1 MKFTPAA
8 GLPGVWVVE
17 PDVRRDARGFFFEA
31 YSARFF
37 KENGIGEVFV
47 QDNHSLS
54 RRGVLRGLH
63 FQVEPH
69 AQAKLVSVL
78 RGSAFDVVVD
88 IRKESGTFGRYATE
102 VLSAENRKTVYIPK
116 GFAHGF
122 LALEDDTHFLYKVS
136 DFYSP
141 AGQRGILWND
151 PQIGIPWPAIEGGYL
166 LSEKDKKNQ
175 TLETYRQS

>member
-1 MKFTPAA
+1 MKFVPTA
-8 GLPGVWVVE
+8 LPGVFVIE
-17 PDVRRDARGFFFEA
+17 PDTLRDARGFFFEA
-31 YSARFF
+31 YNTRFF
-37 KENGIGEVFV
+37 KENGVEEVFV

-63 FQVEPH
+63 FQAEPH

-78 RGSAFDVVVD
+78 CGKAFDVVVD
-88 IRKESGTFGRYATE
+88 LRKGSKTFGRYATE
-102 VLSAENRKTVYIPK
+102 VLSAENRKMVYIPK

-141 AGQRGILWND
+141 ASQGGILWSD
-151 PQIGIPWPAIEGGYL
+151 QQIGVPWPTIDGGYV
-166 LSEKDKKNQ
+166 LSEKDQKNQ

>member
-1 MKFTPAA
+1 MKFIST
-8 GLPGVWVVE
+8 GLPGVLVIE
-17 PDVRRDARGFFFEA
+17 PDVCRDARGFFFEA
-31 YSARFF
+31 YNTRFF
-37 KENGIGEVFV
+37 RENGVEEVFV

-63 FQVEPH
+63 FQAAPYS
-69 AQAKLVSVL
+69 QAKLVSVL
-78 RGSAFDVVVD
+78 CGRAFDVVVD
-88 IRKESGTFGRYATE
+88 IRKESKTFGRYTTE
-102 VLSAENRKTVYIPK
+102 ILSAENRKMVYIPK

-122 LALEDDTHFLYKVS
+122 LSLENDTHFLYKVS

-141 AGQRGILWND
+141 ESQRGILWND
-151 PQIGIPWPAIEGGYL
+151 PRIGIPWPAVDGGYI